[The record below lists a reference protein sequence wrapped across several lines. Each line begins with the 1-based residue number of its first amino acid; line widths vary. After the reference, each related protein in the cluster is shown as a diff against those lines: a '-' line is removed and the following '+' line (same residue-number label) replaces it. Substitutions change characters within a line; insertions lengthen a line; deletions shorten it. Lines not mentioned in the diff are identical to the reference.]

1 MGLINSTHVMA
12 VMTQHTKG
20 SEWVP
25 YEYGRVRQPGDTAC
39 WQHPHHAF
47 TLPDYMLLG
56 ETTQSESAINQW
68 LHRLY
73 KLDPHCPSITWQWT
87 ATTPLP

>member
-1 MGLINSTHVMA
+1 MGLANSTHVMA
-12 VMTQHTKG
+12 VMTQYTKG

-25 YEYGRVRQPGDTAC
+25 YEYGRVRQPGNTAC

-56 ETTQSESAINQW
+56 ETTQYESDINQW
-68 LHRLY
+68 LHRIY
-73 KLDPHCPSITWQWT
+73 WPGAPCAPIHWQRAT
-87 ATTPLP
+87 TTPLP